1 MSLRCTLVIMLTILS
16 LHTAGNNESI
26 RGLYQIASIPN
37 HDCIANTVHQFSSNE
52 DGFRMIVKAGRDIKA
67 GEEITHSYVDAQ
79 EPFLVRQELLRL
91 GKFFHCSCSR
101 CRDKTELG
109 EFISHTSNVTRHT
122 LHVTRYT
129 SHKILSTIVD
139 VRELQQRPALPRL
152 P

>member
-1 MSLRCTLVIMLTILS
+1 MSLRCTFVIMLTILS

-37 HDCIANTVHQFSSNE
+37 HDCIANTVHQFSSLE
-52 DGFRMIVKAGRDIKA
+52 DGFRMTVKANRDIKS

-91 GKFFHCSCSR
+91 GKFFHCMCSR

-109 EFISHTSNVTRHT
+109 QTRRLSLNLNTDHCQGVT
-122 LHVTRYT
+122 
-129 SHKILSTIVD
+129 
-139 VRELQQRPALPRL
+139 PALSSVPPAGAPSSPPTCL
-152 P
+152 T